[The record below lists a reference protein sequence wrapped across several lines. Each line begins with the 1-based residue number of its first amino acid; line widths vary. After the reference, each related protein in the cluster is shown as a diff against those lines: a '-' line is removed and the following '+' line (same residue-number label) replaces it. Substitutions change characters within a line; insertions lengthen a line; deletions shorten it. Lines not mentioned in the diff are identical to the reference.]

1 MLTCSHKFC
10 ARCVTVNVVA
20 RPVGLFICVWTLEMP
35 QASEAVRASRPSA
48 GPHTRKKPTSAAA
61 AAPRRNASL
70 AVRRAGLAVTA
81 RAPAGSPVYTR
92 HPSESYTAAPPPTAA
107 IPNNAGPWTHR
118 AACRARFV
126 RGRSVV
132 GAPPTRAT
140 EPTLRRRALLRKLQP
155 DLTRRPGEPTAASL
169 LMAIS
174 FIGTVT
180 FYLHSTM

>member
-1 MLTCSHKFC
+1 MLLLGLSACSSVSGHW
-10 ARCVTVNVVA
+10 RCPK
-20 RPVGLFICVWTLEMP
+20 RLKLFE
-35 QASEAVRASRPSA
+35 R
-48 GPHTRKKPTSAAA
+48 H
-61 AAPRRNASL
+61 
-70 AVRRAGLAVTA
+70 VRRPAAHEKEANKRRSGSGLVGMLVWPFGVPGW
-81 RAPAGSPVYTR
+81 RPPAGSPVSTR
-92 HPSESYTAAPPPTAA
+92 HPSESYAAAPPPTAA

-174 FIGTVT
+174 FIGTVA

>member
-1 MLTCSHKFC
+1 MLLLGLSACSSVSGHW
-10 ARCVTVNVVA
+10 RCPK
-20 RPVGLFICVWTLEMP
+20 RLKLFE
-35 QASEAVRASRPSA
+35 R
-48 GPHTRKKPTSAAA
+48 H
-61 AAPRRNASL
+61 
-70 AVRRAGLAVTA
+70 VRRRGRTRERSRQAPQRQRLVGMLVWPFGVPGW
-81 RAPAGSPVYTR
+81 RPPAGSPVSTR
-92 HPSESYTAAPPPTAA
+92 HPSESYAAAPPPTAA

-174 FIGTVT
+174 FIGTVA